1 MSRQTTPLPA
11 DSIQQS
17 MDVEATQ
24 EETQVAEPSVAAE
37 AKPKKAKASEG
48 LVREPGKSVLPYS
61 RVQKILKADRDLV
74 MVQRE
79 AAFLISRAT
88 EEFIGRFA
96 EAAQKL
102 AERERRTT
110 VQAKDIV
117 ATVRRADEFAFL
129 EELFPWADLGRSKP
143 ADGEEDKRRK
153 PGKSRGNANESQ
165 GEKKDGTTTLD
176 RFMSKTTADTQE
188 TEEFGGDSQPADMDF
203 VMNEDGTMSMV
214 PAEPPAS

>member
-1 MSRQTTPLPA
+1 MSRQNTPLPA
-11 DSIQQS
+11 DGMPQS
-17 MDVEATQ
+17 MNAEPLTQ
-24 EETQVAEPSVAAE
+24 EETQVAEPSGAAG

-61 RVQKILKADRDLV
+61 RVQKILKADKDLV

-110 VQAKDIV
+110 VQAKDVV

-129 EELFPWADLGRSKP
+129 EELFPWADLGRPKP
-143 ADGEEDKRRK
+143 ADGEEDKKRK
-153 PGKSRGNANESQ
+153 RKEKGNANESQ

-176 RFMSKTTADTQE
+176 RFMSKAAADTQE
-188 TEEFGGDSQPADMDF
+188 TEAFGGDTEPADQDF
-203 VMNEDGTMSMV
+203 VMNEDGTMLMV
-214 PAEPPAS
+214 PSEPS

>member
-1 MSRQTTPLPA
+1 
-11 DSIQQS
+11 
-17 MDVEATQ
+17 MDVEMPTQ
-24 EETQVAEPSVAAE
+24 EETQIVEPSGTTE

-61 RVQKILKADRDLV
+61 RVQKILKADKDLV

-79 AAFLISRAT
+79 AAFIISRAT

-129 EELFPWADLGRSKP
+129 EELFPWADLGRP
-143 ADGEEDKRRK
+143 TGEEDKRKK
-153 PGKSRGNANESQ
+153 PGKTKDKGNSNESQ
-165 GEKKDGTTTLD
+165 GEKKDGATTLH
-176 RFMSKTTADTQE
+176 RFMSKATADTQE
-188 TEEFGGDSQPADMDF
+188 TEEYGGDSEQADMDF
-203 VMNEDGTMSMV
+203 MMNEDGTMSMV
-214 PAEPPAS
+214 PAAEPPAS